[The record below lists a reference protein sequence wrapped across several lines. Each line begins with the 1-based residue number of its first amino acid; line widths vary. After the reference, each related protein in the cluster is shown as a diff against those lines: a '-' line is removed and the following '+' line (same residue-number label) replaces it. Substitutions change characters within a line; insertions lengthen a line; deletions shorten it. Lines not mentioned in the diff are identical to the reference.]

1 MFSNNR
7 RHQEQVYDNFEEM
20 ESLGSFVRSRVKA
33 VLQDQ
38 RQMLSG
44 AAIQEIHP
52 DINVK
57 FNSVNVIVGK
67 QSLGKTVIAI
77 EEIIKIAILGTH
89 HMLIYVTKNGDEND
103 LSFQALKK
111 LILMPIVI
119 VSEANAKEYIQTLID
134 YKNLYYQIKREH
146 LEDRIVDEQ
155 KQEIFEYLHI
165 NDFDREF
172 LHTLVLFDDISNN
185 KLFSNEEGFFPQQI
199 RRCRHT
205 HISYFLL
212 IQGWKGIKPFVKNEI
227 TTLFIFPCY
236 NRQQLRFIYSQ
247 SASNLDFEE
256 FFELY
261 RGMVQYKNKN
271 PDSHPYMVIQV
282 TTGGDTSVAI

>member
-1 MFSNNR
+1 MNHTYIGNNY
-7 RHQEQVYDNFEEM
+7 EEVYGLQP
-20 ESLGSFVRSRVKA
+20 LGKFVRESVKN
-33 VLQDQ
+33 VLQSQDSE
-38 RQMLSG
+38 MLESR
-44 AAIQEIHP
+44 IVEIHP

-77 EEIIKIAILGTH
+77 EEIIKIALLNSH
-89 HMLIYVTKNGDEND
+89 HMLIYITKTGDEND

-111 LILMPIVI
+111 LILMPII
-119 VSEANAKEYIQTLID
+119 TIAETQAKDYIQTLID
-134 YKNLYYQIKREH
+134 YKNLYYQIKREQ

-155 KQEIFEYLHI
+155 KNDMFDYLHI
-165 NDFDREF
+165 KDFSRKF

-185 KLFSNEEGFFPQQI
+185 KLFNNEEGFFPQQI
-199 RRCRHT
+199 KRCRHT
-205 HISYFLL
+205 NISYFLL

-247 SASNLDFEE
+247 SASNLDFED
-256 FFELY
+256 FYSLY
-261 RGMVQYKNKN
+261 NEMVRYKNKN
-271 PDSHPYMVIQV
+271 PDSHPYMVVQI
-282 TTGGDTSVAI
+282 TAGGDTSVVI